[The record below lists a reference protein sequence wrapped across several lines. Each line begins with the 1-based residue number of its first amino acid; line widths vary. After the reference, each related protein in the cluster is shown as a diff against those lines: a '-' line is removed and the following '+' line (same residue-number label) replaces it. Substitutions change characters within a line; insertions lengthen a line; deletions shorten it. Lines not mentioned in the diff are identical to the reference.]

1 MRFYCKKDTDSFEAF
16 KDKVEIIEQL
26 LYPPVSIP
34 LIESNY
40 QNNGIGKKAAREIV
54 QSTTDSLVILIVF
67 STVIFVLSSELNIH
81 PAWSVV
87 PFFSYIIFTSILKL
101 ILGHRVLRELLFTF
115 WFLLTFIIATGFS
128 IGIFFVMRNQNFS
141 ILISILSAI
150 VPILIM
156 IGFVVFFIL
165 KRRDS
170 FIDAFYSK
178 RKIDFAKIKSDFISQ
193 NPGDDNMEKKEQIE
207 KFFRYSNRKSDKEES
222 IRYFAIYLSSQEK
235 RFFVIDKVIT
245 TVPFSLRNIWL
256 WSLIIGVCTLYVK
269 KEYQMLLGGSID
281 NKLFQ
286 DFTSDFFR
294 VLLIAVVSYIATNVI
309 SELLQ
314 LREQYVQGRD
324 EMKSLNEII
333 KNSKRDFSQV
343 ATNAEYLVG
352 TSSIRSALKKLRDK
366 VSENINEKHPLDS
379 VFKSFTETISE
390 QFLVITNQ
398 VKENDLINL
407 WIISSLNQYFKVSS
421 EELNQNS
428 SIITK
433 FQFFGKIL
441 KETFQPILQNES
453 FLKKFKE
460 DYEVYTVIV
469 LPPKRFLNY
478 DENGTKRNEDWN
490 QFIVS
495 CILSKNKEL
504 KINRHFLAI
513 DPNVS
518 DDDFLKKELGEECI
532 DLKKEFF
539 QEQLKDEYYYSTNAS
554 HNDDEIIFGTKESF
568 PKFNSTDAKLG
579 YTNKALSDVL
589 DNLHF
594 NNSCKVIELKIPTG
608 ASSDTTKL
616 NIFADILWDSKTDKT
631 LDYFAIRETKSKEWL
646 FCFKTVMDKSFDFAH
661 IEIHHKKE
669 DIDKWSNI
677 CKNLDKVFL
686 TAKTPNEDGI
696 LKDENLGI
704 SIYPINNYK

>member
-1 MRFYCKKDTDSFEAF
+1 MRFYCRKDTDKFDAF
-16 KDKVEIIEQL
+16 KDRVEIIEQL
-26 LYPPVSIP
+26 LDPPVSIP

-54 QSTTDSLVILIVF
+54 QSTTDSLVILVVL
-67 STVIFVLSSELNIH
+67 SCVIFVFSSELNIH

-87 PFFSYIIFTSILKL
+87 PFFTYIIFTSILKL
-101 ILGHRVLRELLFTF
+101 ILGHRILREVLFAF
-115 WFLLTFIIATGFS
+115 WFLLTSVIATGLS
-128 IGIFFVMRNQNFS
+128 ICSFFVLRNYNYSFWVS
-141 ILISILSAI
+141 ILTSTT
-150 VPILIM
+150 PILIV
-156 IGFVVFFIL
+156 ITLVVFFIL

-170 FIDAFYSK
+170 FIKAFYSK
-178 RKIDFAKIKSDFISQ
+178 RNIDFQSIKDGFTSQ
-193 NPGDDNMEKKEQIE
+193 NIGDDNKEKREEIE
-207 KFFRYSNRKSDKEES
+207 KFFSFANLYSEKGES
-222 IRYFAIYLSSQEK
+222 IRFFAIYLASQKK

-256 WSLIIGVCTLYVK
+256 WSLIIGACTLFVK
-269 KEYQMLLGGSID
+269 KEYQVLLGGSID
-281 NKLFQ
+281 YKLFQ

-333 KNSKRDFSQV
+333 KNSKKDFSQV

-366 VSENINEKHPLDS
+366 VSENINEKHPLDT
-379 VFKSFTETISE
+379 VFKSFTETVSE
-390 QFLVITNQ
+390 QFSVITNQ

-453 FLKKFKE
+453 YLKKFKE
-460 DYEVYTVIV
+460 DYEIYTVLV

-490 QFIVS
+490 QFILS

-513 DPNVS
+513 DPNGCS
-518 DDDFLKKELGEECI
+518 DDFLKKEMGEECI
-532 DLKKEFF
+532 DLKKDSFI
-539 QEQLKDEYYYSTNAS
+539 EQLKEEYYYSTNSA
-554 HNDDEIIFGTKESF
+554 HNDEEVIFGTKESF
-568 PKFNSTDAKLG
+568 PKYNSEDIKLG
-579 YTNKALSDVL
+579 YTKKALSDVL

-594 NNSCKVIELKIPTG
+594 KNSCKVIELKIPTG
-608 ASSDTTKL
+608 SSTDSNKL
-616 NIFADILWDSKTDKT
+616 NIFDDILWDSKTDKT

-661 IEIHHKKE
+661 IEIHNKKE
-669 DIDKWSNI
+669 DTEKWNRI

-686 TAKTPNEDGI
+686 TDKDPVDQGI
-696 LKDENLGI
+696 LKDDNLGI
-704 SIYPINNYK
+704 SIYPILKYR